1 MVTPR
6 GNLQIT
12 IFFTIDGF
20 LEFFP
25 VCSRG
30 QFLCENHINIAHAG
44 GRPLHHQEG
53 WKVS

>member
-1 MVTPR
+1 MVIPR

-25 VCSRG
+25 VFCS
-30 QFLCENHINIAHAG
+30 FDYWEL
-44 GRPLHHQEG
+44 
-53 WKVS
+53 